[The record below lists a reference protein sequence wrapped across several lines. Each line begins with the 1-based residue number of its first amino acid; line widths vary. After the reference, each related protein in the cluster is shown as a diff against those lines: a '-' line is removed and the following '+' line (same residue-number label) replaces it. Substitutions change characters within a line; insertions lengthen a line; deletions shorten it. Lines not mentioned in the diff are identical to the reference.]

1 MSPVTVI
8 PADATD
14 LHAPRARSPLAG
26 AAVAIAVAAVVIGLA
41 LSLGVA
47 WWLGPVA
54 AIAVAAGAWSLGV
67 RPRVRAAE
75 ARVALLLG
83 PTRPADGPAE
93 ARLLNLV
100 EGLAPG
106 AGLAR
111 PPVLMIDDPAPNA
124 LAFGRDARRGCLV
137 ATTGLVAT
145 LDRMQLEAVVAQ
157 LLVSL
162 RDGLTA
168 APTVAL
174 AFRPGRVPVA
184 AAPGAADGAA
194 VTLTRYPPAL
204 AGALRL
210 LGGAGPAVPP
220 GAAQVLAPLWFAP
233 PGDTIGLAAR
243 IEDLEGR

>member
-8 PADATD
+8 PSEAVDPRA
-14 LHAPRARSPLAG
+14 ARARSPLAG
-26 AAVAIAVAAVVIGLA
+26 VSAAIALAAVVVGVV
-41 LSLGVA
+41 LSFAVA
-47 WWLGPVA
+47 WWLGPPVA
-54 AIAVAAGAWSLGV
+54 ILVAAGGWFLGV
-67 RPRVRAAE
+67 GPRLRAAE
-75 ARVALLLG
+75 ERVAAMLG
-83 PTRPADGPAE
+83 PTRPADPRAE

-111 PPVLMIDDPAPNA
+111 PPVLMIDDAAPNA
-124 LAFGRDARRGCLV
+124 LAFGRDARRGCIV
-137 ATTGLVAT
+137 ATTGLIAT
-145 LDRMQLEAVVAQ
+145 LDRMQLEAVVAD

-168 APTVAL
+168 TPTVAL
-174 AFRPGRVPVA
+174 AFRPRRAPVG

-204 AGALRL
+204 ADALRL
-210 LGGAGPAVPP
+210 LGAAGPAAPP
-220 GAAQVLAPLWFAP
+220 GAAAVLGPMWLAP
-233 PGDTIGLAAR
+233 PGDASGLAAR